1 MEKFVDLALEL
12 AKKAAAHGEIPVGA
26 VVVKNGKVIGK
37 GYNKREGKQ
46 IATKHAEIIA
56 IEKACKKLKSWR
68 LEGCDIYV
76 TLEPCPMC
84 AGAIANARI
93 KTLFYAAEE
102 KTSKDNLLQTIL
114 SSPRLNH
121 KVEIR
126 RCAGKEEASQI
137 LQEFFKQK
145 RQQKNSD

>member
-1 MEKFVDLALEL
+1 
-12 AKKAAAHGEIPVGA
+12 
-26 VVVKNGKVIGK
+26 
-37 GYNKREGKQ
+37 
-46 IATKHAEIIA
+46 
-56 IEKACKKLKSWR
+56 
-68 LEGCDIYV
+68 
-76 TLEPCPMC
+76 MC

-93 KTLFYAAEE
+93 KTLFYAREE

-126 RCAGKEEASQI
+126 RCEGEEEASRL

-145 RQQKNSD
+145 QQQKMLKKQKLRLLKPHLKQLKSKK